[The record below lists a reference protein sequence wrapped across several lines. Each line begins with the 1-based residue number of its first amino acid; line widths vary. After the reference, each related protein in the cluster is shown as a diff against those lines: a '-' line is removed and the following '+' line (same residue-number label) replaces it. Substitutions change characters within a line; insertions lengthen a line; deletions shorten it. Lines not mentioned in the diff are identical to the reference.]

1 MIAAMAEFT
10 GPVTGLDEISRIA
23 GEAIE
28 GWLRDYE
35 GYRGLVMLAHEETQV
50 SRVITFWDSHEAEA
64 STRRGRQSMREQIAA
79 SVGLEV
85 VDYRVWEVPVYEL
98 APGEPAT
105 S

>member
-1 MIAAMAEFT
+1 
-10 GPVTGLDEISRIA
+10 
-23 GEAIE
+23 
-28 GWLRDYE
+28 
-35 GYRGLVMLAHEETQV
+35 
-50 SRVITFWDSHEAEA
+50 
-64 STRRGRQSMREQIAA
+64 MREQIAA